1 MEAELRQYPF
11 VVGLIF
17 VTFGIQLAFLWTSH
31 PGTVEKNKKNKNPQ
45 TRRFKHKVTAS
56 VPTLCICL

>member
-11 VVGLIF
+11 VTGLIF

-31 PGTVEKNKKNKNPQ
+31 PGTVGKKNPQ
-45 TRRFKHKVTAS
+45 TRCFKHKVTAS
-56 VPTLCICL
+56 ILTLCICL